1 MPSVLSTTSL
11 SRLDST
17 VLVLL
22 LNIFLKVPTI
32 EESLAFDIIDL
43 PCVVDMLSVFFSVSE
58 VDLEE
63 TSCSCLSCIE
73 VIESLLRLFTG
84 PDIIYSINQLSSQ
97 LKERVFIVF
106 FIY

>member
-1 MPSVLSTTSL
+1 
-11 SRLDST
+11 
-17 VLVLL
+17 
-22 LNIFLKVPTI
+22 
-32 EESLAFDIIDL
+32 
-43 PCVVDMLSVFFSVSE
+43 